1 MSSTKNDNLQKSVRP
16 VGRPA
21 LVDAQ
26 AIFDA
31 ALAIGLDQVTM
42 KGVADRLGVG
52 ISTLYQYVKN
62 RSELVR
68 LAALRQIMT
77 RSPPHSADRHW
88 AEVAMRYAENLLKTL
103 VDEPQ
108 LIVEL
113 MKGGLGPQMESD
125 ILERF
130 LGEIRP
136 HGFEPPDG
144 IRLYRSLSMVTIG
157 AAVGASN
164 YATAEA
170 AGRPHRQEIERIL
183 AERGA
188 AELPLIRE
196 ASAEYQ
202 REDIQIWFTALHELL
217 AGVAASRNETLPPA
231 FVASQRATP
240 AADAI
245 QSPTNGN
252 AVNSGRAGTSLIA
265 QDATATHPRRRN
277 VP

>member
-1 MSSTKNDNLQKSVRP
+1 MTSIKNDNLQKSVRP

-26 AIFDA
+26 AILDA

-42 KGVADRLGVG
+42 KAVADRLGVG

-77 RSPPHSADRHW
+77 RSPPQSADQHW
-88 AEVAMRYAENLLKTL
+88 AEVALRYAEDLLKTL
-103 VDEPQ
+103 IDEPQ

-113 MKGGLGPQMESD
+113 MKGGVGPQIEAD

-130 LGEIRP
+130 LGEVLV
-136 HGFEPPDG
+136 HGFSPEDG
-144 IRLYRSLSMVTIG
+144 IRFYRSISMVTIG
-157 AAVGASN
+157 AAVGALN

-170 AGRPHRQEIERIL
+170 SGVPHRLEIQRIL
-183 AERGA
+183 VERGPD
-188 AELPLIRE
+188 ELPLIRQ
-196 ASAEYQ
+196 ASAEYK

-217 AGVAASRNETLPPA
+217 AGVAASRKEVLPPT
-231 FVASQRATP
+231 FVTSQRVTLVAQRAESP
-240 AADAI
+240 A
-245 QSPTNGN
+245 SESNK
-252 AVNSGRAGTSLIA
+252 SGA
-265 QDATATHPRRRN
+265 
-277 VP
+277 

>member
-1 MSSTKNDNLQKSVRP
+1 MTSTKNDNVQKSVRP

-26 AIFDA
+26 AILDA

-42 KGVADRLGVG
+42 KAVADRLGVG

-68 LAALRQIMT
+68 LAALRQIMM
-77 RSPPHSADRHW
+77 RSPPHSADQHW
-88 AEVAMRYAENLLKTL
+88 AEVALRYAEDLLKTL
-103 VDEPQ
+103 IDEPQ

-113 MKGGLGPQMESD
+113 MKGGLGPQMEAD

-130 LGEIRP
+130 LGEIEP
-136 HGFEPPDG
+136 HGFAPEDG
-144 IRLYRSLSMVTIG
+144 IRFYRSISMVTIG
-157 AAVGASN
+157 AAVGALN

-170 AGRPHRQEIERIL
+170 GGKPHRLEIERIL
-183 AERGA
+183 VERGPD
-188 AELPLIRE
+188 EIPLIRQ

-217 AGVAASRNETLPPA
+217 AGVAAARNETLPPA
-231 FVASQRATP
+231 FVASQRVAPP
-240 AADAI
+240 AALVAKLRTNADA
-245 QSPTNGN
+245 
-252 AVNSGRAGTSLIA
+252 VSGG
-265 QDATATHPRRRN
+265 Q
-277 VP
+277 